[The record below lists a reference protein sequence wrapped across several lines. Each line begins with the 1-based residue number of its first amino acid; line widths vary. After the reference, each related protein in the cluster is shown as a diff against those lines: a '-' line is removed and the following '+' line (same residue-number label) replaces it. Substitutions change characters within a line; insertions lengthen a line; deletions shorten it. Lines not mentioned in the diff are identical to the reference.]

1 MYKLVFKDKITKTMS
16 LSPTML
22 KLSVLLMPLFITACA
37 NDMRNPNTLAAIEE
51 SLKDSQPKIKNEVKD
66 INDALLPPIDIN
78 VPGSTGVDTE
88 PRFDLKVNRVAARTF
103 FMGLVQGTSYNMIVH
118 PKVKGNITLDLK
130 NLTVSDVLNTVRDV
144 YGYDYEQ
151 TNSGFQVYPNTM
163 RTRIFKINYLDVVRD
178 GNSQMSV
185 SSGQVTDSTN
195 SNNSNNSNNS
205 SSSGSSGSRR
215 GSSNSQSGVTSGANV
230 STKSSSEFWK
240 QLTESV
246 KSIVGNK
253 DGRNV
258 VVNKHSGVIVVHAMP
273 AELRSV
279 ANFVKT
285 TQSIIQR
292 QVIIEA
298 KIIEVELSDGF
309 QSGIN
314 WSAIGRSAGRNSSI
328 GLSQTGGG
336 SIIGSSTATSIID
349 GNTGTLAPDAYSAVN
364 GSATSAFGGV
374 FSLALQIGNSFTS
387 FLELLQTQGDVHVL
401 SSPQVST
408 INNQKA
414 VIKVGQ
420 DEFFITDVDSST
432 NTGSSTSTTQ
442 NNVELT
448 PFFSGV
454 ALDVIPQISEDGGII
469 LHIHP
474 TVSTVV
480 EKVKQI
486 SLNSSSSLSVPLALS
501 SIRESDTIIRAQDG
515 QVVIIGGLMQNS
527 TRNEDASVPLL
538 GDIPV
543 IGNLFKHKQKAYK
556 KSELVILLRPVIV
569 KDDSQWS
576 DKIKQIKSRIGNLYS
591 AP

>member
-1 MYKLVFKDKITKTMS
+1 
-16 LSPTML
+16 
-22 KLSVLLMPLFITACA
+22 MPLLISACA
-37 NDMRNPNTLAAIEE
+37 NDMRNPNTLADIEQ
-51 SLKDSQPKIKNEVKD
+51 SLKDSQPPESTEIKNID
-66 INDALLPPIDIN
+66 DALLPAVDIN
-78 VPGSTGVDTE
+78 VPGSTGIDTE

-103 FMGLVQGTSYNMIVH
+103 FMGLVQGTAYNMIVH
-118 PKVKGNITLDLK
+118 PKVKGSITLDLK
-130 NLTVSDVLNTVRDV
+130 NLTVIEVLNTVRDV
-144 YGYDYEQ
+144 FGYDYEQ
-151 TNSGFQVYPNTM
+151 TPSGFQVYPNSM
-163 RTRIFKINYLDVVRD
+163 RTRIFKVNYLDVVRN
-178 GNSQMSV
+178 GSSQMRV
-185 SSGQVTDSTN
+185 SSGQITDSTN
-195 SNNSNNSNNS
+195 GS
-205 SSSGSSGSRR
+205 SSSNASDTNSTSSQGTS
-215 GSSNSQSGVTSGANV
+215 TSGAKV
-230 STKSSSEFWK
+230 STSSSSDFWK
-240 QLTESV
+240 QLSQSV
-246 KSIVGNK
+246 KSIVGK
-253 DGRNV
+253 KAGRNV

-273 AELRSV
+273 AELRAV
-279 ANFVKT
+279 DKFIKT

-314 WSAIGRSAGRNSSI
+314 WSAFGQSAGRNSSLL
-328 GLSQTGGG
+328 LSQTGGG
-336 SIIGSSTATSIID
+336 SVIGSSSATSIID
-349 GNTGTLAPDAYSAVN
+349 GNTGTLAPNNYSGVS
-364 GSATSAFGGV
+364 GSSTSAFGGV

-432 NTGSSTSTTQ
+432 NTGSSSSTTQ
-442 NNVELT
+442 NNVQLT

-454 ALDVIPQISEDGGII
+454 ALDVIPQISEDGNIT
-469 LHIHP
+469 LHVHP

-480 EKVKQI
+480 EEVKEI

-501 SIRESDTIIRAQDG
+501 SIRESDTIIRARDG

-527 TRNEDASVPLL
+527 TSNEDASVPLL

-543 IGNLFKHKQKAYK
+543 IGNLFRHKRKAYK

-569 KDDSQWS
+569 KDDTQWAE
-576 DKIKQIKSRIGNLYS
+576 KLKQIQSRIGNLYS
-591 AP
+591 PGE

>member
-1 MYKLVFKDKITKTMS
+1 MIHFSNHTALF
-16 LSPTML
+16 L
-22 KLSVLLMPLFITACA
+22 KLGVLSVSLFISACA
-37 NDMRNPNTLAAIEE
+37 NDMRNPNTLADIEQ
-51 SLKDSQPKIKNEVKD
+51 SLKDSQAPATTEI
-66 INDALLPPIDIN
+66 INIDDALLPPVDIN
-78 VPGSTGVDTE
+78 IPGSTGIDTE

-103 FMGLVQGTSYNMIVH
+103 FMGLVQGTPYNMIVH
-118 PKVKGNITLDLK
+118 PKVKGSITLDLK
-130 NLTVSDVLNTVRDV
+130 NLTVIEVLNTVRDV
-144 YGYDYEQ
+144 FGYDYEQ
-151 TNSGFQVYPNTM
+151 SPSGFQVYPNSM
-163 RTRIFKINYLDVVRD
+163 RTRIFKIDYLDVIRN
-178 GNSQMSV
+178 GNSEMRV
-185 SSGQVTDSTN
+185 SSGQVTDSSN
-195 SNNSNNSNNS
+195 SSNSGSGS
-205 SSSGSSGSRR
+205 SSSNSSGQSS
-215 GSSNSQSGVTSGANV
+215 SSNRNGSTSGSIV
-230 STKSSSEFWK
+230 STSSSSDFWK
-240 QLTESV
+240 QLSQSV
-246 KSIVGNK
+246 KSIVGEK
-253 DGRNV
+253 AGRNV

-279 ANFVKT
+279 ANFIKT

-314 WSAIGRSAGRNSSI
+314 WSAIGHSAGKNSSI
-328 GLSQTGGG
+328 LLSQTGGG
-336 SIIGSSTATSIID
+336 STIGAASNIIS
-349 GNTGTLAPDAYSAVN
+349 GNTGNLAPDSYSAVN

-374 FSLALQIGNSFTS
+374 FSLALKLGNSFTS

-432 NTGSSTSTTQ
+432 NTSTGTSTTQ

-454 ALDVIPQISEDGGII
+454 ALDVIPQISQNGNIT
-469 LHIHP
+469 LHVHP
-474 TVSTVV
+474 TVSTVI

-501 SIRESDTIIRAQDG
+501 SVRESDTIIRARDG

-527 TRNEDASVPLL
+527 TKNEDAGVPGLS
-538 GDIPV
+538 DIPL
-543 IGNLFKHKQKAYK
+543 IGGLFKHKRKAYK

-569 KDDSQWS
+569 KDDTQWS
-576 DKIKQIKSRIGNLYS
+576 AKLKQIQSRIGNLYS
-591 AP
+591 PGE

>member
-1 MYKLVFKDKITKTMS
+1 MSKFSHHTSRFIKIGT
-16 LSPTML
+16 LCL
-22 KLSVLLMPLFITACA
+22 PLFISACA
-37 NDMRNPNTLAAIEE
+37 NDMRNPNTLAEIEK
-51 SLKDSQPKIKNEVKD
+51 SLKDGQAPTETEI
-66 INDALLPPIDIN
+66 INIDDALLPQVDIN
-78 VPGSTGVDTE
+78 VPGSTGIDTE

-103 FMGLVQGTSYNMIVH
+103 FMGLVQGTPYNMLVH
-118 PKVKGNITLDLK
+118 PKVKGSITLDLK
-130 NLTVSDVLNTVRDV
+130 SLTVIEVLNTVRDV
-144 YGYDYEQ
+144 FGYDYEQ
-151 TNSGFQVYPNTM
+151 TASGFQVYPNSM
-163 RTRIFKINYLDVVRD
+163 RTRIFKVNYLDVVRK
-178 GNSQMSV
+178 GSSQMRV
-185 SSGQVTDSTN
+185 SSGQITDSTN
-195 SNNSNNSNNS
+195 GS
-205 SSSGSSGSRR
+205 SSSDANSTSSQGTS
-215 GSSNSQSGVTSGANV
+215 TSGAKV
-230 STKSSSEFWK
+230 STSSSSDFWK
-240 QLTESV
+240 QLSQSV
-246 KSIVGNK
+246 KSIVGK
-253 DGRNV
+253 KSGRNV

-273 AELRSV
+273 AELRAV
-279 ANFVKT
+279 DKFITT

-314 WSAIGRSAGRNSSI
+314 WSAFGQSAGRNSSLL
-328 GLSQTGGG
+328 LSQTGGG
-336 SIIGSSTATSIID
+336 SVIGSSSATSIID
-349 GNTGTLAPDAYSAVN
+349 GNTGTLAPNNYSGVS
-364 GSATSAFGGV
+364 GSSTSAFGGV

-432 NTGSSTSTTQ
+432 NTGSSSSTTQ
-442 NNVELT
+442 NNVQLT

-454 ALDVIPQISEDGGII
+454 ALDVIPQISEDGNIT

-480 EKVKQI
+480 EKVKEI

-501 SIRESDTIIRAQDG
+501 SIRESDTIIRARDG

-527 TRNEDASVPLL
+527 TSNEDASVPLL

-543 IGNLFKHKQKAYK
+543 IGNLFRHKRKAYK

-569 KDDSQWS
+569 KDDTQWS
-576 DKIKQIKSRIGNLYS
+576 TKLKQIQSRIGNLYS
-591 AP
+591 PGE

>member
-1 MYKLVFKDKITKTMS
+1 
-16 LSPTML
+16 
-22 KLSVLLMPLFITACA
+22 MPLFISACA
-37 NDMRNPNTLAAIEE
+37 NDMRNPNTLADIEQ
-51 SLKDSQPKIKNEVKD
+51 SLKDSQPPESTEIKNID
-66 INDALLPPIDIN
+66 DALLPAVDIN
-78 VPGSTGVDTE
+78 VPGSTGIDTE

-103 FMGLVQGTSYNMIVH
+103 FMGLVQGTAYNMIVH
-118 PKVKGNITLDLK
+118 PKVKGSITLDLK
-130 NLTVSDVLNTVRDV
+130 NLTVIEVLNTVRDV
-144 YGYDYEQ
+144 FGYDYEQ
-151 TNSGFQVYPNTM
+151 TPSGFQVYPNSM
-163 RTRIFKINYLDVVRD
+163 RTRIFKVNYLDVVRN
-178 GNSQMSV
+178 GSSQMRV
-185 SSGQVTDSTN
+185 SSGQITDSTN
-195 SNNSNNSNNS
+195 GS
-205 SSSGSSGSRR
+205 SSSNASDTNSTSSQGTS
-215 GSSNSQSGVTSGANV
+215 TSGAKV
-230 STKSSSEFWK
+230 STSSSSDFWK
-240 QLTESV
+240 QLSQSV
-246 KSIVGNK
+246 KSIVGK
-253 DGRNV
+253 KAGRNV

-273 AELRSV
+273 AELRAV
-279 ANFVKT
+279 DKFIKT

-314 WSAIGRSAGRNSSI
+314 WSAFGQSAGRNSSLL
-328 GLSQTGGG
+328 LSQTGGG
-336 SIIGSSTATSIID
+336 SVIGSSSATSIID
-349 GNTGTLAPDAYSAVN
+349 GNTGTLAPNNYSGVS
-364 GSATSAFGGV
+364 GSSTSAFGGV

-432 NTGSSTSTTQ
+432 NTGSSSSTTQ
-442 NNVELT
+442 NNVQLT

-454 ALDVIPQISEDGGII
+454 ALDVIPQISEDGNIT
-469 LHIHP
+469 LHVHP

-480 EKVKQI
+480 EEVKEI

-501 SIRESDTIIRAQDG
+501 SIRESDTIIRARDG

-527 TRNEDASVPLL
+527 TSNEDASVPLL

-543 IGNLFKHKQKAYK
+543 IGNLFRHKRKAYK

-569 KDDSQWS
+569 KDDTQWAE
-576 DKIKQIKSRIGNLYS
+576 KLKQIQSRIGNLYS
-591 AP
+591 PGE

>member
-1 MYKLVFKDKITKTMS
+1 
-16 LSPTML
+16 ML
-22 KLSVLLMPLFITACA
+22 CMPLFLSACA
-37 NDMRNPNTLAAIEE
+37 NDMRNPNTLAAIEQ
-51 SLKDSQPKIKNEVKD
+51 SLKDSQSPTSTEIKNID
-66 INDALLPPIDIN
+66 DALLPQVDIN
-78 VPGSTGVDTE
+78 VPGSTGIDTE

-103 FMGLVQGTSYNMIVH
+103 FMGLVQGTAYNMIVH
-118 PKVKGNITLDLK
+118 PKVKGSITLDLK
-130 NLTVSDVLNTVRDV
+130 NLTVIEVLNTVRDV
-144 YGYDYEQ
+144 FGYDYEQ
-151 TNSGFQVYPNTM
+151 TSSGFQVYPNSM
-163 RTRIFKINYLDVVRD
+163 RTRIFKIDYLDVVRN
-178 GNSQMSV
+178 GNSQMRV
-185 SSGQVTDSTN
+185 SSGQVTES
-195 SNNSNNSNNS
+195 SNNSGSSNTSDAGSSTSHNTSTSGAKVSTS
-205 SSSGSSGSRR
+205 SSSD
-215 GSSNSQSGVTSGANV
+215 
-230 STKSSSEFWK
+230 FWK
-240 QLTESV
+240 QLSQSV
-246 KSIVGNK
+246 KSIVGEK
-253 DGRNV
+253 AGRNV

-273 AELRSV
+273 SELRAV
-279 ANFVKT
+279 DKFIKT

-298 KIIEVELSDGF
+298 KVIEVELSDGF

-314 WSAIGRSAGRNSSI
+314 WSAFGRSAGRNSSLL
-328 GLSQTGGG
+328 LSQTGGG
-336 SIIGSSTATSIID
+336 SVIGSSSATSIID
-349 GNTGTLAPDAYSAVN
+349 GNTGTLAPNNYSGVN
-364 GSATSAFGGV
+364 GSSSSAFGGV

-432 NTGSSTSTTQ
+432 NTGSASSTTQ

-454 ALDVIPQISEDGGII
+454 ALDVIPQISADGNIT

-501 SIRESDTIIRAQDG
+501 SIRESDTIIRARDG

-527 TRNEDASVPLL
+527 TKNEDASVPLL

-543 IGNLFKHKQKAYK
+543 IGNLFKHKRKAYK

-569 KDDSQWS
+569 KDDTQWS
-576 DKIKQIKSRIGNLYS
+576 AKLKQIQSRIGNLYS
-591 AP
+591 PGE

>member
-1 MYKLVFKDKITKTMS
+1 MTHSSTHTAL
-16 LSPTML
+16 LL
-22 KLSVLLMPLFITACA
+22 KLGTLCLPLFMNGCA
-37 NDMRNPNTLAAIEE
+37 NDMRNPNTLAEIEQ
-51 SLKDSQPKIKNEVKD
+51 SLKDSQTPTNTEIKNID
-66 INDALLPPIDIN
+66 DALLPPVDIN
-78 VPGSTGVDTE
+78 VPGSTGIDTE

-103 FMGLVQGTSYNMIVH
+103 FMGLVQGTPYNMLVH
-118 PKVKGNITLDLK
+118 PKVKGSITLDLK
-130 NLTVSDVLNTVRDV
+130 NLTVIEVLNTVRDV
-144 YGYDYEQ
+144 FGYDYEQ
-151 TNSGFQVYPNTM
+151 TPSGFQVYPNTM
-163 RTRIFKINYLDVVRD
+163 RTRIFKIDYLDVVRN
-178 GNSQMSV
+178 GNSEMRV
-185 SSGQVTDSTN
+185 SSGQVTDVADKSGP
-195 SNNSNNSNNS
+195 SNGSSSNS
-205 SSSGSSGSRR
+205 SSQSSSSSRGGSTSGSK
-215 GSSNSQSGVTSGANV
+215 V
-230 STKSSSEFWK
+230 STSSSSDFWK
-240 QLTESV
+240 QLTQSV
-246 KSIVGNK
+246 KSIVGEK

-279 ANFVKT
+279 SNFIKT
-285 TQSIIQR
+285 TQAIIQR

-314 WSAIGRSAGRNSSI
+314 WSTIGRSAGGNSSI
-328 GLSQTGGG
+328 LLSQTGGG
-336 SIIGSSTATSIID
+336 TAIGGASSIIA
-349 GNTGTLAPDAYSAVN
+349 GNTGNLSPDSYSAVN

-374 FSLALQIGNSFTS
+374 FSLALKLGNSFTS

-420 DEFFITDVDSST
+420 DEFFITDIDSST
-432 NTGSSTSTTQ
+432 NTGSTTSTTQ
-442 NNVELT
+442 NNVRLT

-454 ALDVIPQISEDGGII
+454 ALDVIPQISANGNIT
-469 LHIHP
+469 LHVHP
-474 TVSTVV
+474 TVSTVI

-501 SIRESDTIIRAQDG
+501 SVRESDTIIRARDG

-527 TRNEDASVPLL
+527 TKNEDAGVPGLS
-538 GDIPV
+538 DIPL
-543 IGNLFKHKQKAYK
+543 IGGLFKHKRKAYK

-576 DKIKQIKSRIGNLYS
+576 TKLKQIQSRIGNLYS
-591 AP
+591 PGE

>member
-1 MYKLVFKDKITKTMS
+1 MS
-16 LSPTML
+16 PSSIIL
-22 KLSVLLMPLFITACA
+22 KLSILLIAIFISACA

-51 SLKDSQPKIKNEVKD
+51 SLKDSQPKTQNEVKD

-78 VPGSTGVDTE
+78 VPGSTGIDTE

-118 PKVKGNITLDLK
+118 PKVKGSITLDLK

-151 TNSGFQVYPNTM
+151 TSSGFQVYPNTM

-195 SNNSNNSNNS
+195 SSSSDS
-205 SSSGSSGSRR
+205 SSSNG
-215 GSSNSQSGVTSGANV
+215 GSSNSQGGVTSGANV
-230 STKSSSEFWK
+230 STRSSSEFWK
-240 QLTESV
+240 QLSQSV

-258 VVNKHSGVIVVHAMP
+258 VINKHSGVIVVHAMP
-273 AELRSV
+273 AELRAV

-285 TQSIIQR
+285 TQNIIQR

-336 SIIGSSTATSIID
+336 SIISSSTATSIID

-432 NTGSSTSTTQ
+432 NTGSSSSTTQ

-454 ALDVIPQISEDGGII
+454 ALDVIPQISDDGGII

-569 KDDSQWS
+569 KDDTQWS
-576 DKIKQIKSRIGNLYS
+576 DKLKQIKSRIGNLYS

>member
-1 MYKLVFKDKITKTMS
+1 MYKLDTLLFRFFKFCALGLTVSSTIF
-16 LSPTML
+16 
-22 KLSVLLMPLFITACA
+22 VLGCA
-37 NDMRNPNTLAAIEE
+37 NNLRNPNTLEAIEQ
-51 SLKDSQPKIKNEVKD
+51 SLKASQPEATITAGT
-66 INDALLPPIDIN
+66 IGDALLPPIDIN
-78 VPGSTGVDTE
+78 VPGATGIDTE

-103 FMGLVQGTSYNMIVH
+103 FMGLVQGTPYNMVVH
-118 PKVKGNITLDLK
+118 PKVKGSITLDLK
-130 NLTVSDVLNTVRDV
+130 SLTVTEVLDTVRDV
-144 YGYDYEQ
+144 YGYDYEK
-151 TNSGFQVYPNTM
+151 TTSGFQVYPNTM

-178 GNSQMSV
+178 GSSQMRV
-185 SSGQVTDSTN
+185 SSGQVTE
-195 SNNSNNSNNS
+195 SNTGSE
-205 SSSGSSGSRR
+205 SSGSS
-215 GSSNSQSGVTSGANV
+215 SSTSSSASSTSGAKV
-230 STKSSSEFWK
+230 STTSSSNFWL
-240 QLTESV
+240 QLEKSV
-246 KSIVGNK
+246 KSIVGKK

-258 VVNKHSGVIVVHAMP
+258 VVNKHSGVIVVHALP
-273 AELRSV
+273 GELRAVSK
-279 ANFVKT
+279 FVQT
-285 TQSIIQR
+285 TQNIIQR

-314 WSAIGRSAGRNSSI
+314 WSALGRSPGGNSS
-328 GLSQTGGG
+328 LQLNQTGGG
-336 SIIGSSTATSIID
+336 SVIGSSTATSIIN
-349 GNTGTLAPDAYSAVN
+349 GNTGNLAPNAFSGVD

-387 FLELLQTQGDVHVL
+387 FLELLETQGDVHVL

-420 DEFFITDVDSST
+420 DEFFITDVDSNT
-432 NTGSSTSTTQ
+432 NTSSSTSTTQ

-454 ALDVIPQISEDGGII
+454 ALDVIPQIGENGSIT

-486 SLNSSSSLSVPLALS
+486 SLNSASSLSVPLALS

-527 TRNEDASVPLL
+527 TSNEDAGVPVL
-538 GDIPV
+538 GDIPL
-543 IGNLFKHKQKAYK
+543 IGGLFKHKRKAYK

-569 KDDSQWS
+569 KDDTQWAA
-576 DKIKQIKSRIGNLYS
+576 KLQQIQSRIGNLYS
-591 AP
+591 TPK

>member
-1 MYKLVFKDKITKTMS
+1 MS
-16 LSPTML
+16 PSSIIL
-22 KLSVLLMPLFITACA
+22 KLSILLIAIFISACA

-51 SLKDSQPKIKNEVKD
+51 SLKDSQPKTQNEVKD

-78 VPGSTGVDTE
+78 VPGSTGIDTE
-88 PRFDLKVNRVAARTF
+88 PRFDLKVNRAAARTF

-118 PKVKGNITLDLK
+118 PKVKGSITLDLK

-151 TNSGFQVYPNTM
+151 TSSGFQVYPNTM

-195 SNNSNNSNNS
+195 SSSSDS
-205 SSSGSSGSRR
+205 SSSNG
-215 GSSNSQSGVTSGANV
+215 GSSNSQGGVTSGANV
-230 STKSSSEFWK
+230 STRSSSEFWK
-240 QLTESV
+240 QLSQSV

-258 VVNKHSGVIVVHAMP
+258 VINKHSGVIVVHAMP
-273 AELRSV
+273 AELRAV

-285 TQSIIQR
+285 TQNIIQR

-336 SIIGSSTATSIID
+336 SIISSSTATSIID

-432 NTGSSTSTTQ
+432 NTGSSSSTTQ

-454 ALDVIPQISEDGGII
+454 ALDVIPQISDDGGII

-569 KDDSQWS
+569 KDDTQWS
-576 DKIKQIKSRIGNLYS
+576 DKLKQIKSRIGNLYS